1 MTERNKIYFASD
13 VHLGAP
19 TIANGRE
26 HENKFVRWLETIKD
40 TAREIYLVGDIFD
53 FWFEYKKVIP
63 KGHTRFLGKLCELTD
78 AGIPVYFFTGNH
90 DIWVFD
96 YLPKE
101 TGVVVHRKPVIK
113 ELDGKRFF
121 IAHGDGLTHFE
132 KSYNRLKSVF
142 TNPLAQWVF
151 RHIHPDYGIR
161 LASFWSRKSR
171 ENNQNI
177 ENSAYKGENEW
188 LVIWAKEY
196 LKKEHFDYFIF
207 GHRHVAKDIP
217 LNENSHLIFLG
228 DWIHLFSYGE
238 WDGIKLEIKYFTE

>member
-19 TIANGRE
+19 TIANAKE
-26 HENKFVRWLETIKD
+26 HESKFVRWLESIKD
-40 TAREIYLVGDIFD
+40 SACGIYLVGDIFD
-53 FWFEYKKVIP
+53 FWFEYKKAIP

-101 TGVVVHRKPVIK
+101 MGVIVHREPVVK

-142 TNPLAQWVF
+142 TNSFAQWLF
-151 RHIHPDYGIR
+151 RQIHPDLGIR
-161 LASFWSRKSR
+161 LATFWSRKSR
-171 ENNQNI
+171 ENNQDA
-177 ENSAYKGENEW
+177 ENSAYKGEDEW
-188 LVIWAKEY
+188 LVIWAKEL
-196 LKKEHFDYFIF
+196 LKTEHFDYFIF
-207 GHRHVAKDIP
+207 GHRHVAKNVQ
-217 LNENSHLIFLG
+217 LSAKSNLVFLG
-228 DWIHLFSYGE
+228 DWIHHFSYGE
-238 WDGIKLEIKYFTE
+238 WDGSKLKIKYFIE